1 MEYAECKYIAATAE
15 EVRYAIMRGDVGPST
30 AVAAALLL
38 HQATLNPS
46 LHPCCWTKYLYPMQD
61 PAGADVE
68 ANLAMASVA
77 ILAMTALPL
86 NGKRAFQHFDYSWIR
101 LGEAE
106 QLTKVNS
113 TLGLSRM
120 MLYFIYSITQEAK
133 VRAQSQE
140 AVN

>member
-1 MEYAECKYIAATAE
+1 
-15 EVRYAIMRGDVGPST
+15 
-30 AVAAALLL
+30 
-38 HQATLNPS
+38 
-46 LHPCCWTKYLYPMQD
+46 MQD
-61 PAGADVE
+61 PAGVDVE

-86 NGKRAFQHFDYSWIR
+86 NGKRAFQRFDYSWIR

-120 MLYFIYSITQEAK
+120 MLYFIYSITEEAK
-133 VRAQSQE
+133 VHAPKQE
-140 AVN
+140 TVN